1 MEEDY
6 SSNHLQQTVVKI
18 KATSHISEEDS
29 TADEPSMMLLLISD
43 VDPAKLYKSRTLSE
57 QNESGTE

>member
-1 MEEDY
+1 M
-6 SSNHLQQTVVKI
+6 VKI

-43 VDPAKLYKSRTLSE
+43 VDPAKSRTLSE